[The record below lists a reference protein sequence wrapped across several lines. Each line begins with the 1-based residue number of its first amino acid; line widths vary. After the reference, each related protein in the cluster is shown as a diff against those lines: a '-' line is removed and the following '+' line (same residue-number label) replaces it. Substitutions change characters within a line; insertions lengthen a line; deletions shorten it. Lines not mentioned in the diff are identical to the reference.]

1 MLQAQGLL
9 AEAVPS
15 ADKTP
20 LQAKKERVMTN
31 HVDNK
36 KFLTWLTLALI
47 LATLWIFK
55 SYLHYILV
63 AAVLALATSHL
74 FKGITG
80 ILTSRKKEGVIQRNK
95 DTIGALILTIL
106 FLVMLFVPL
115 LYFISMISDKAGDLN
130 TAQLKSTLTAMV
142 DQAVAF
148 CNKIPFL
155 KEPLERIREE
165 GLAFVSGPAFDAAF
179 DTTVGF
185 AKGFGNFLAQIAWI
199 LIFYFLFN
207 AYSSKI
213 LRFLTELI
221 PMSYDNQSY
230 LYRECTG
237 TVAVVFYGTLFNMIA
252 QGLAFGLLIIFVGDY
267 SALDLGV
274 LAGFCSVIP
283 LVGAALV
290 YIPVVAL
297 ELFQGNFINALIIL
311 AFAWVVMGFL
321 IDNIL
326 RMVFI
331 GFLKKLFGFEYQMN
345 DVLILLAILA
355 GIASIGFWGMIIG
368 PSVLALALAAANLY
382 SSSGKY
388 EAEEI
393 EETS

>member
-1 MLQAQGLL
+1 
-9 AEAVPS
+9 
-15 ADKTP
+15 
-20 LQAKKERVMTN
+20 MTN

-36 KFLTWLTLALI
+36 KFLTWLILALI

-106 FLVMLFVPL
+106 FLIMLFVPL
-115 LYFISMISDKAGDLN
+115 LYFISMIYDKAGDLD

-165 GLAFVSGPAFDAAF
+165 GLSFVSGPAFDAAF

-185 AKGFGNFLAQIAWI
+185 AKGFGSFIAQVAWI

-207 AYSSKI
+207 AYSSRI

-252 QGLAFGLLIIFVGDY
+252 QGLAFGLLMIFVGDY

-290 YIPVVAL
+290 YVPVVAL

>member
-1 MLQAQGLL
+1 
-9 AEAVPS
+9 
-15 ADKTP
+15 
-20 LQAKKERVMTN
+20 
-31 HVDNK
+31 
-36 KFLTWLTLALI
+36 
-47 LATLWIFK
+47 
-55 SYLHYILV
+55 
-63 AAVLALATSHL
+63 
-74 FKGITG
+74 
-80 ILTSRKKEGVIQRNK
+80 
-95 DTIGALILTIL
+95 
-106 FLVMLFVPL
+106 
-115 LYFISMISDKAGDLN
+115 MIYDKAGDLDIN
-130 TAQLKSTLTAMV
+130 QIRSTLNAMV
-142 DQAVAF
+142 DKAVAF

-165 GLAFVSGPAFDAAF
+165 GLSFVTGPAFDAAF
-179 DTTVGF
+179 DTTLGF
-185 AKGFGNFLAQIAWI
+185 AKGFGNFLTQIVWI

-213 LRFLTELI
+213 LRFLAELI
-221 PMSYDNQSY
+221 PMSREKQSY

-237 TVAVVFYGTLFNMIA
+237 TVAVVFYGTLFNMVV
-252 QGLAFGLLIIFVGDY
+252 QGLAFGILMIFVGNY
-267 SALDLGV
+267 SALDLGI

-297 ELFQGNFINALIIL
+297 ELFQGNFVNALIIL

-355 GIASIGFWGMIIG
+355 GISSIGFWGMIIG
-368 PSVLALALAAANLY
+368 PSVLALTLAAANLY
-382 SSSGKY
+382 SSNEDDEG
-388 EAEEI
+388 AET
-393 EETS
+393 EETA